1 MTQQVSRE
9 FGVPVEYRMAGRPFD
24 LDQSTA
30 HELLMVV
37 REALHNA
44 IRHGQ
49 PGEVQVGIAFGKNE
63 FRVRVRD
70 DGRGFDPAMVSASS
84 NGHYGLVGM
93 RERVKRIGGTLALK
107 SQAGAGTE
115 LTLCVPQGI
124 GDRGRKAASMTMN
137 NVEKIK
143 VMVVDD
149 HPLMRVGVASIVN
162 ARSDMTVVA
171 QTGSGEEAVTLFFK
185 HKPDV
190 TLMDLRLPGMSGVDA
205 IRSIRSAHSGA
216 RFVVLTTYEGDA
228 DIHRALEAGA
238 QGYVIKGMPYQTL
251 VEALQRV
258 HKGGRFLPPPVA
270 RALASRMPDSDLS
283 AREQEVLRLLASGKS
298 NKDIASLLGITEAT
312 VKCHVSAILVR
323 LDVSDRTEAVV
334 TALQRGL
341 VHL

>member
-1 MTQQVSRE
+1 
-9 FGVPVEYRMAGRPFD
+9 
-24 LDQSTA
+24 
-30 HELLMVV
+30 
-37 REALHNA
+37 
-44 IRHGQ
+44 
-49 PGEVQVGIAFGKNE
+49 
-63 FRVRVRD
+63 
-70 DGRGFDPAMVSASS
+70 
-84 NGHYGLVGM
+84 
-93 RERVKRIGGTLALK
+93 
-107 SQAGAGTE
+107 
-115 LTLCVPQGI
+115 
-124 GDRGRKAASMTMN
+124 MTMS

-171 QTGSGEEAVTLFFK
+171 QTGSGEEAVTLFLK

-205 IRSIRSAHSGA
+205 IRAIRSAHAGA

-298 NKDIASLLGITEAT
+298 NKDIAFLLGITEAT